1 MLQKLSPV
9 KNSRINILIILLIS
23 AAFNLLNAEPDV
35 IIFKT
40 KTSQDITFEEFKT
53 GRIYFED
60 LKNPKKASA
69 SKMIST
75 ISSVQ
80 LKPPGNAIVKYRD
93 GKTDSSFKLD
103 SYTNACFVLTD
114 KAGKQ
119 QSISYRNVASI
130 KLDLDF
136 NRSKAKQEKPD
147 EQVKENA
154 ADFDIDSLAKPGVVT
169 IIQLHMPDLMAS
181 TRTWNYVKS
190 LEDNKKIKVKPIRI
204 TIKDWENPIL
214 KKYEIT
220 TLPQFWIYNKSGKL
234 ETKLIKRFTST
245 DIDDAIKKANRL

>member
-1 MLQKLSPV
+1 V
-9 KNSRINILIILLIS
+9 KNSRIHILIVLLIS
-23 AAFNLLNAEPDV
+23 TAFSILNAEPDV

-40 KTSQDITFEEFKT
+40 KTSQDVTFEEFKT

-60 LKNPKKASA
+60 LKNPKKAST

-75 ISSVQ
+75 ISSVL
-80 LKPPGNAIVKYRD
+80 LKPSGNAIVKYRN
-93 GKTDSSFKLD
+93 GKTDSSFKLN
-103 SYTNACFVLTD
+103 SYTNSCFVLTD

-119 QSISYRNVASI
+119 QSISYRNISSI

-136 NRSKAKQEKPD
+136 SRSKAKQEKPD

-154 ADFDIDSLAKPGVVT
+154 AGFDIDSLAKPGVVT

-190 LEDNKKIKVKPIRI
+190 LEENKKIKVKPIRI
-204 TIKDWENPIL
+204 TVGDWENPVL
-214 KKYEIT
+214 KKYEIKS
-220 TLPQFWIYNKSGKL
+220 LPQFWIYNKRGRL

-245 DIDDAIKKANRL
+245 DIDEAIKKANHL